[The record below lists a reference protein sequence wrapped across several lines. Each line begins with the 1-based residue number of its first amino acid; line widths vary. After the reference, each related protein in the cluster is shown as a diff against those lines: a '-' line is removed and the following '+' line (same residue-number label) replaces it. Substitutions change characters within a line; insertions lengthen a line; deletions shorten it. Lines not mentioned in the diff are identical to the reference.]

1 MESSIQ
7 AVSERQKQQGISL
20 RQIDRNIEQDVQ
32 HRHTLSSR
40 VQALKKPLRTIPDHQ
55 HGHAQSLREIEHNVV
70 HYLETG
76 EELSPQPRTI
86 DANLTQVW
94 HHHHLG
100 CEPLPSLEKRQHRSK
115 SGATSTIPRFS
126 PGESEGYFR
135 PSCALETSEIHA
147 AAHSSL
153 DDRLLSYTIPFKLT
167 KNSCESGCR
176 CACHQRSRFKS
187 PGSLNTL
194 LGSLFVGYRA
204 SPWSARTCSNSDCRQ
219 RMKKFTYIYAFPQW
233 FVARIVLVDIAY
245 SLSKGPELCLR
256 VMRVRSYDTGVFADL
271 RSRFSGRETALH
283 FIKRM
288 YDDGDISVL
297 DVDTA
302 GTTIVHVRSC

>member
-7 AVSERQKQQGISL
+7 VVSERQRQQGILL

-32 HRHTLSSR
+32 HWHTLSSR
-40 VQALKKPLRTIPDHQ
+40 VQALDRPLRTISDDQ
-55 HGHAQSLREIEHNVV
+55 HGRTRSLQEIEHNVV
-70 HYLETG
+70 HYG
-76 EELSPQPRTI
+76 EELFPQPRTI

-94 HHHHLG
+94 DYHHLRI
-100 CEPLPSLEKRQHRSK
+100 EPLPSLEKRQHRSK
-115 SGATSTIPRFS
+115 SGATLTSPSFS
-126 PGESEGYFR
+126 PGESEGHFQ
-135 PSCALETSEIHA
+135 PSCAPDTTKTRA
-147 AAHSSL
+147 AAHPLL
-153 DDRLLSYTIPFKLT
+153 DDGVLRYPMPFRLT
-167 KNSCESGCR
+167 KNHCDSACR
-176 CACHQRSRFKS
+176 CACHQRSQFKS

-233 FVARIVLVDIAY
+233 FLARILLVDMAY

-283 FIKRM
+283 FIKQM
-288 YDDGDISVL
+288 YDDGEISVL

-302 GTTIVHVRSC
+302 GTTIVHVRSW